1 MRGHRL
7 RDPRR
12 RPAEKPGL
20 DPGILVLGLAM
31 LLMYVVMLWL
41 WVTPD
46 TTVANVVGRWLP

>member
-46 TTVANVVGRWLP
+46 ATVASVVGRLLP